1 MICVHQQKVAN
12 YMHIRCNSDPF
23 ALLENDGVIFPPL
36 QSKSR
41 TKISSI
47 NLGQKWDIADAFLKS
62 RGSIGKIMQADMN
75 FHPFYLQIPV

>member
-12 YMHIRCNSDPF
+12 YMHIQCNSDPF

-47 NLGQKWDIADAFLKS
+47 NLGQK
-62 RGSIGKIMQADMN
+62 
-75 FHPFYLQIPV
+75 